1 MTLEEKRK
9 KNTEYARLWRSRP
22 ENIKKKRA
30 ADKRYREKNYTKCKA
45 RWDKWRKEN
54 KEHVKLR
61 NKNYILKNKDHLE
74 QKRIEYYEKNKEK
87 LLEYYKERRKRP
99 EVKTRDRATKKIS
112 IKKRYARDPNAK
124 LASLIRDRI
133 YKALINFYKS
143 SSSIELLGCSI
154 DECRKYLESKF
165 LKGMSWENKSEW
177 HIDHIKPC
185 ISFDLTNP
193 EEQAKCFH
201 YTNLQPLWA
210 IDNLRKGAK
219 YEERI

>member
-9 KNTEYARLWRSRP
+9 KNTEYARLWRSKP
-22 ENIKKKRA
+22 ENRKKKRA
-30 ADKRYREKNYTKCKA
+30 ADKRYREKNYAKCKA
-45 RWDKWRKEN
+45 SWDKWRKEN

-61 NKNYILKNKDHLE
+61 NRNYRLKNKDHLE
-74 QKRIEYYEKNKEK
+74 QKRIEYYEKHREK
-87 LLEYYKERRKRP
+87 LLEYYKERRKKP
-99 EVKTRDRATKKIS
+99 EVKARDRATKKIS

-165 LKGMSWENKSEW
+165 LKGMSWKNKGEW
-177 HIDHIKPC
+177 HIDHIVP
-185 ISFDLTNP
+185 ISSFDLNKP
-193 EEQAKCFH
+193 EEQSKCFH

-210 IDNLRKGAK
+210 IDNLKKGAK
-219 YEERI
+219 YDA